1 MSKLKNNQ
9 NPLILMNKEIFPLNK
24 AKMTKNNRRCKK
36 NKDKMN
42 KIMNKIIA

>member
-1 MSKLKNNQ
+1 
-9 NPLILMNKEIFPLNK
+9 MNKETFPLNK

-42 KIMNKIIA
+42 KIMKKIIA